1 MNELQQMKEQH
12 QAIQRKE
19 REAIQARLKEI
30 ATLRFKENMSLDAIG
45 KRYGITRQRVHQ
57 IINSI

>member
-1 MNELQQMKEQH
+1 MNELQQMKQDY
-12 QAIQRKE
+12 QDKQRKG
-19 REAIQARLKEI
+19 RDAYQARLKEI